1 MLPQKNG
8 SSLEKVLKN
17 FFCIA
22 KIKQNKGKHPKNPK
36 KRLYR
41 NKNSGGVCYTA
52 LRCKCYLL
60 VEGKGNF
67 EKYYF

>member
-22 KIKQNKGKHPKNPK
+22 KIKKNKGKHPKNPK

-41 NKNSGGVCYTA
+41 NKNSGGVCYIGLKYSFETQIIYGVGWT
-52 LRCKCYLL
+52 LDRC
-60 VEGKGNF
+60 
-67 EKYYF
+67 

>member
-22 KIKQNKGKHPKNPK
+22 KIKKNKGKHPKNPK

-41 NKNSGGVCYTA
+41 NKNSGGVCYTGSN
-52 LRCKCYLL
+52 YND
-60 VEGKGNF
+60 EINN
-67 EKYYF
+67 YI

>member
-8 SSLEKVLKN
+8 GSLEKVFKK

-41 NKNSGGVCYTA
+41 SKNSGGVCYIATR
-52 LRCKCYLL
+52 LRNLINL
-60 VEGKGNF
+60 SEDG
-67 EKYYF
+67 